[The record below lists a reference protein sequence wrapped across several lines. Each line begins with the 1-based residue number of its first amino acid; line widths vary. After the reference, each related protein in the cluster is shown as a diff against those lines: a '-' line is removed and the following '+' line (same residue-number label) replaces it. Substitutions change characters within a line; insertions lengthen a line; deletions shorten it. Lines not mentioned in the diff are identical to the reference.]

1 MTHELA
7 RALQIIAAVPEQ
19 FRPGFADWLAANWP
33 IFEAFQREAVNV
45 TRFKGFDHYS
55 AHRIIEYLR
64 HDTVL
69 RSGEDFKINE
79 AWTSSMARLFAHLN
93 PAQAGLFEYRVRTD
107 AVVTSFT
114 PCIEHYADDL
124 I

>member
-7 RALQIIAAVPEQ
+7 RALLIIEAAPAQ
-19 FRPGFADWLAANWP
+19 FRRGFAGWLAANWP
-33 IFEAFQREAVNV
+33 VFEAFQREALNV

-69 RSGEDFKINE
+69 RSGDDFKINE

-93 PAQAGLFEYRVRTD
+93 PTHADLFEYRVRAD
-107 AVVTSFT
+107 AVVASFK
-114 PCIEHYADDL
+114 PCIEQYAEDL